1 MSLIEDL
8 EKAWEEAEKIEKCQA
23 GDILISHDGLSRF
36 NVYTAEV
43 NFAVGNIDTIRRY
56 KKAPVVVDDDVIALI
71 AEYKDYP
78 GLGRHVFTRSGSA
91 ESVWEDEEGSRCTLD
106 DLQNI
111 RAVKDEGEYL

>member
-1 MSLIEDL
+1 MLFRS
-8 EKAWEEAEKIEKCQA
+8 
-23 GDILISHDGLSRF
+23 
-36 NVYTAEV
+36 
-43 NFAVGNIDTIRRY
+43 
-56 KKAPVVVDDDVIALI
+56 I

-91 ESVWEDEEGSRCTLD
+91 ESVWEDDEGSRCTLD